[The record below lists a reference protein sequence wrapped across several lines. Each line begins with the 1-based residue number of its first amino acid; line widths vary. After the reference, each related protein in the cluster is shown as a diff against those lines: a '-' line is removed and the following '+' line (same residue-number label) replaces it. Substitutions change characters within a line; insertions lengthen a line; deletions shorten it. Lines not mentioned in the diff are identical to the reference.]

1 MTEEPLTPMT
11 WNAEGKLVPLDD
23 VERARLRVESLAH
36 AATNPQIPDN
46 RVLTFRET
54 LNLLLLD
61 IAHLID
67 SIFRPPENVPIF
79 VAAQPPAIAFI
90 LLIFLLR
97 FAWFLIVPIV
107 LAVAMFRFWVWM
119 TIERKPR

>member
-1 MTEEPLTPMT
+1 MT

-23 VERARLRVESLAH
+23 VERARLRAESLAH